1 LSDTFLV
8 VATLLLLSAGALV
21 VLLPRLW
28 QRVSTPETNADW
40 LRLRQTE
47 LIEEAPQLREEAA
60 LRLIEEGG
68 VSEPT
73 LAGPRAVYSGPG
85 QLLGVLGLTI
95 GVWLL
100 YWQLGSWEDVQIA
113 EELGRIEQSEPEA
126 VRALIKRITERA
138 EARPTNADYALLL
151 GEYYLSGN
159 EPAEALRYYER
170 LTAAGAT
177 APEILGKAAQAE
189 FLASNRVLSRRARAW
204 AEQALAVDPTQAA
217 ALATLGMA
225 AFEAAD
231 YRQAI
236 VYWQRLRDLEA
247 PGSPGHEMLGQVIAR
262 SRLELGE
269 SDEPVVAAPGVVVKV
284 SVPER
289 QSPPEGSVI
298 FILARP
304 EGASAGMPIAVVRT
318 TAVEWPL
325 TVRLDDGSS
334 MAGQRLSDF
343 ARVSIEVQISQNG
356 QPGRDNALLWSALES
371 VPVGGDKP
379 VVVQLAVD

>member
-1 LSDTFLV
+1 
-8 VATLLLLSAGALV
+8 
-21 VLLPRLW
+21 
-28 QRVSTPETNADW
+28 
-40 LRLRQTE
+40 
-47 LIEEAPQLREEAA
+47 
-60 LRLIEEGG
+60 
-68 VSEPT
+68 
-73 LAGPRAVYSGPG
+73 
-85 QLLGVLGLTI
+85 
-95 GVWLL
+95 
-100 YWQLGSWEDVQIA
+100 
-113 EELGRIEQSEPEA
+113 
-126 VRALIKRITERA
+126 
-138 EARPTNADYALLL
+138 
-151 GEYYLSGN
+151 
-159 EPAEALRYYER
+159 
-170 LTAAGAT
+170 
-177 APEILGKAAQAE
+177 
-189 FLASNRVLSRRARAW
+189 VLSRRARAW

-371 VPVGGDKP
+371 VPVGGDSP

>member
-1 LSDTFLV
+1 
-8 VATLLLLSAGALV
+8 
-21 VLLPRLW
+21 
-28 QRVSTPETNADW
+28 
-40 LRLRQTE
+40 
-47 LIEEAPQLREEAA
+47 
-60 LRLIEEGG
+60 
-68 VSEPT
+68 
-73 LAGPRAVYSGPG
+73 
-85 QLLGVLGLTI
+85 
-95 GVWLL
+95 
-100 YWQLGSWEDVQIA
+100 
-113 EELGRIEQSEPEA
+113 
-126 VRALIKRITERA
+126 
-138 EARPTNADYALLL
+138 
-151 GEYYLSGN
+151 
-159 EPAEALRYYER
+159 
-170 LTAAGAT
+170 
-177 APEILGKAAQAE
+177 
-189 FLASNRVLSRRARAW
+189 
-204 AEQALAVDPTQAA
+204 
-217 ALATLGMA
+217 
-225 AFEAAD
+225 
-231 YRQAI
+231 
-236 VYWQRLRDLEA
+236 
-247 PGSPGHEMLGQVIAR
+247 LGQVIAR

-371 VPVGGDKP
+371 VPVGGDSP